1 VAPAEG
7 AVPSPVV
14 ERALDDGWA
23 LASEVAAGLAAGVGA
38 FLVFVVLAP
47 LRGWP
52 DGGGMPLALIG
63 AACLIALGRP
73 RLRPFAAGA
82 LAGCVTS
89 MVLAT
94 LAVGAILTLG

>member
-1 VAPAEG
+1 MIN
-7 AVPSPVV
+7 
-14 ERALDDGWA
+14 DGWA
-23 LASEVAAGLAAGVGA
+23 VASEAAAGLGAGVGA

-52 DGGGMPLALIG
+52 DGGELPLAVIG
-63 AACLIALGRP
+63 AACLLALARP
-73 RLRPFAAGA
+73 RLRAFAAGA

-94 LAVGAILTLG
+94 LAISAILTLT